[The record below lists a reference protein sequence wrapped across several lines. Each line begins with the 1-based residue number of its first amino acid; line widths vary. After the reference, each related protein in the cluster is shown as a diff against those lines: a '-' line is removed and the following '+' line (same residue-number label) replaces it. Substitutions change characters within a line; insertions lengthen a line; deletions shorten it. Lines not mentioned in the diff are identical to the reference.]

1 MVADLAGAVYVEAED
16 ALDTRDLGPR
26 RAGGAAAGAAGGEVV
41 EVVEVAEE
49 AGEEEEVGAVG
60 AVGVVASRLTRLV
73 TVVDSFVAAATGWY
87 GCECASEG
95 SGCV

>member
-60 AVGVVASRLTRLV
+60 VVASRLTRLV